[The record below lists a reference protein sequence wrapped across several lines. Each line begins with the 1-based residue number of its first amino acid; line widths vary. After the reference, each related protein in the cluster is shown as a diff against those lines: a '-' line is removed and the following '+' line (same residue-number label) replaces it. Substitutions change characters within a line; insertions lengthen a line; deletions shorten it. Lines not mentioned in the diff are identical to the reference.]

1 MLATQWIS
9 ALIEGLKTNDSEK
22 AVHFLKTNVQIQ
34 QIDKLSQDSL
44 PSDVLF
50 HIKKNFQND

>member
-22 AVHFLKTNVQIQ
+22 AVNYLKTNVQIQ
-34 QIDKLSQDSL
+34 QIDKLSQD
-44 PSDVLF
+44 
-50 HIKKNFQND
+50 